1 MSQSRTETGISAP
14 TFGEQYKRK
23 PLGMVGLGI
32 VLVYFFVA
40 IFAPYLTPYTP
51 KEILLADRIAAPVW
65 FRSVVPQYEDAPSTI
80 RTKLGPSEWTVS
92 EATGGKLSSTEHDGK
107 TVSVIEFDPVVPRV
121 EGIVAGDADAFE
133 DDEYDGVYDSEPD
146 KSIVELSYVVP
157 YMYGPPNTF
166 GLSFNY
172 WIDGSPYSKTDLEFM
187 IETPEGKEYDLW
199 GKSYSGALAGQP
211 ARIDS
216 RDLTLKQRLG
226 LTIFDDPAP
235 RIFSSK
241 GDYRLILTA
250 KSTSGEKPTRVHI
263 SDAEFYIPGMVHGL
277 LGADH
282 MGSDLWTQLV
292 YGTRISLSIGL
303 SAAAISVAVGTAV
316 GIICGY
322 LGGVVDEFMMRV
334 VDVLLAIPTLPI
346 LIILGAILGKSVW
359 NIVLL
364 ISAFAWMGTAR
375 LVRSQT
381 LSLRERVFVEAAKAS
396 GASDGYVMLV
406 HILPNVMPLVF
417 AGMVS
422 SNSGS
427 NTQQRPPLVSWDS
440 AIRESLPGDVCY
452 TTRGFGAFTTL
463 AWWWLVPPGLAITFL
478 SLAFVFIG
486 NTVNEILNPRYRERS

>member
-1 MSQSRTETGISAP
+1 MSKNGAQNGISAP
-14 TFGEQYKRK
+14 TFWEQYKRK
-23 PLGMVGLGI
+23 PLGMVGLFI
-32 VLVYFFVA
+32 VLVYIFVA
-40 IFAPYLTPYTP
+40 IFAPFLTPYNP
-51 KEILLADRIAAPVW
+51 KQILLADRIAAPVW
-65 FRSVVPQYEDAPSTI
+65 FRSVVPQYNDAPSTV
-80 RTKLGPSEWTVS
+80 RTDLGPNEWTVS
-92 EATGGKLSSTEHDGK
+92 EATGGKLSSQEQDGK
-107 TVSVIEFDPVVPRV
+107 TITVIGFDPVFSGDVIV
-121 EGIVAGDADAFE
+121 EGEADAFE
-133 DDEYDGVYDSEPD
+133 DSEFADAYEKEPD
-146 KSIVELSYVVP
+146 MSVVELSYVVP
-157 YMYGPPNTF
+157 YTYSPPKTF
-166 GLSFNY
+166 GLTFNY
-172 WIDGSPYSKTDLEFM
+172 WIDASPDSKTELQFV
-187 IETPEGKEYDLW
+187 IETPEGKEFNLW
-199 GKSYSGALAGQP
+199 GKSYSGALGSQP

-241 GDYRLILTA
+241 GDYRLVLTA
-250 KSTSGEKPTRVHI
+250 KATSGEEPTRVCI
-263 SDAEFYIPGMVHGL
+263 SDTVFYIPGMVHGV

-282 MGSDLWTQLV
+282 MGADLWAQLV

-334 VDVLLAIPTLPI
+334 VDVLMAIPTLPI

-396 GASDGYVMLV
+396 GASDAYVMIT
-406 HILPNVMPLVF
+406 HILPNVLPLVF
-417 AGMVS
+417 AGMVL
-422 SNSGS
+422 
-427 NTQQRPPLVSWDS
+427 RIPS
-440 AIRESLPGDVCY
+440 AILTEASLSFLGLGDPRVA
-452 TTRGFGAFTTL
+452 TWGRMLHNARGFGAFTTL